1 MQSQTEVLY
10 VAISNESRLLK
21 PSKKA
26 TTYLKRSCV
35 SQGTKFSAK
44 SGQKCEDVKLTTL
57 YISEKSCYLFTL
69 KYPQTCLHVTV

>member
-10 VAISNESRLLK
+10 VAISNMSRLLK
-21 PSKKA
+21 PSKKE

-44 SGQKCEDVKLTTL
+44 SGGQKCDDVKLTIL
-57 YISEKSCYLFTL
+57 YI
-69 KYPQTCLHVTV
+69 